1 MNNLSDSFDQTI
13 NLLYD
18 YSVRKKLTQTPKYTV
33 SLQN

>member
-18 YSVRKKLTQTPKYTV
+18 YSVRKKLIQTPRHTV
-33 SLQN
+33 SSQN